1 MTYRVPP
8 RLNALK
14 KCMGWFPVRY
24 NDPKSDPA
32 PARPLDGSAAPQG
45 SASGTPHFAAPSPF
59 NPFAVLGGLWPSI
72 TRGISENRV
81 AVISVLICL
90 FVFVI
95 VSRAKNSK
103 RKLPPQPRSIPIIG
117 NLSQINDKK
126 WLFSR
131 ECKEQFGE
139 QRELVQ
145 VGRILT

>member
-1 MTYRVPP
+1 
-8 RLNALK
+8 
-14 KCMGWFPVRY
+14 MGWFPVGY
-24 NDPKSDPA
+24 NDSKSAYA
-32 PARPLDGSAAPQG
+32 PARPLDGSAAPEG
-45 SASGTPHFAAPSPF
+45 PVFGTPRFASPSPF
-59 NPFAVLGGLWPSI
+59 NLFGVLGGPGSI

-81 AVISVLICL
+81 AVMSILFCL

-103 RKLPPQPRSIPIIG
+103 RKLPPQPRRIPIIG

-139 QRELVQ
+139 
-145 VGRILT
+145 